1 MKKFMSKIIN
11 VGINENTKAS
21 DAKHIVL
28 VNFLAIFCFIVIPL
42 CYMPVY
48 IIYYPET
55 QYLVIIGIVYSVLNL
70 FVVLLNYYKFHT
82 FAKLYYCIITLIP
95 FILVPILTGRETNLH
110 IFTLNII
117 FLAFF
122 IFSHRERFYRNTVII
137 IQIALYIFLE
147 VWFLNNDAIMSANRD
162 FISSFKII
170 NSIGLIIF
178 FTATAAYAYATY
190 YRAEAQLETEREK
203 SENLLL
209 NILPESI
216 AKRLKTN
223 PETIADR
230 FEEASVLF
238 ADIENF
244 TVLSENISPQELVSM
259 LDEIF
264 SEFDAL
270 AEKYGLEKIKTIGD
284 SYMVA
289 GSIPDLK
296 PNHLEAIA
304 EMSLDMQQL
313 MNEKFSHLKLRI
325 GIHGGPIVAGVIGQ
339 KKFIYDLWGDTVNT
353 ASRMES
359 HGVAGKIQV
368 TKEIY
373 ERLLPNYKLEER
385 GEINVKGKGIMQTYF
400 LIKGNELS

>member
-1 MKKFMSKIIN
+1 MKKFIDKIIN
-11 VGINENTKAS
+11 IGIDENTKAS

-28 VNFLAIFCFIVIPL
+28 VNFLAIFCFFVIPL

-48 IIYYPET
+48 LIYYPET
-55 QYLVIIGIVYSVLNL
+55 QYLVIIGTVYSVLNL
-70 FVVLLNYYKFHT
+70 FVLLFNYYKLHT
-82 FAKLYYCIITLIP
+82 FAKLFYCIITLIP
-95 FILVPILTGRETNLH
+95 FIFVPLLTGRDTNLH
-110 IFTLNII
+110 IFTFNII

-122 IFSHRERFYRNTVII
+122 IFSHRERFYRNTVIV

-147 VWFLNNDAIMSANRD
+147 IWFLKNDAIMSANID
-162 FISSFKII
+162 FISTFKII
-170 NSIGLIIF
+170 NGVGLIIF
-178 FTATAAYAYATY
+178 FTATAAYAYTTY
-190 YRAEAQLETEREK
+190 FRAETQLEAEREK

-223 PETIADR
+223 PGIIADR

-244 TVLSENISPQELVSM
+244 TVLSKKISPQELVSM

-270 AEKYGLEKIKTIGD
+270 VEKHGLEKIKTIGD

-289 GSIPDLK
+289 GGIPDPK
-296 PNHLEAIA
+296 PNHLETIA
-304 EMSLDMQQL
+304 EMALEMQQL
-313 MNEKFSHLKLRI
+313 INEKFNHLKLRI

-359 HGVAGKIQV
+359 HGVAGEIQV
-368 TKEIY
+368 TKSIY
-373 ERLLPNYKLEER
+373 ERLIQNYNLKER

-400 LIKGNELS
+400 LEKRNV

>member
-1 MKKFMSKIIN
+1 MKNFVNKIIN
-11 VGINENTKAS
+11 IGIDENTKPS

-28 VNFLAIFCFIVIPL
+28 VNFLAILCFFMIPL

-48 IIYYPET
+48 IYYYPET
-55 QYLVIIGIVYSVLNL
+55 LNLIMIGTAYSILNL
-70 FVVLLNYYKFHT
+70 FVLLFNHYKFHT
-82 FAKLYYCIITLIP
+82 FAKLYYCLITLIP
-95 FILVPILTGRETNLH
+95 FIFVPLLTGRETNLH
-110 IFTLNII
+110 IFTFNVI
-117 FLAFF
+117 FLTFF
-122 IFSHRERFYRNTVII
+122 IFSHHERLYRNTVIV

-178 FTATAAYAYATY
+178 FTATAAYAYVTY
-190 YRAEAQLETEREK
+190 YRAETQLEAEREK
-203 SENLLL
+203 SESLLL

-244 TVLSENISPQELVSM
+244 TVLSENSSPQELVSM
-259 LDEIF
+259 LDKIF

-289 GSIPDLK
+289 GGIPDPK

-304 EMSLDMQQL
+304 EMALDMQQL
-313 MNEKFSHLKLRI
+313 MNKQQAEWNH
-325 GIHGGPIVAGVIGQ
+325 
-339 KKFIYDLWGDTVNT
+339 TVL
-353 ASRMES
+353 
-359 HGVAGKIQV
+359 QV
-368 TKEIY
+368 
-373 ERLLPNYKLEER
+373 RYKLL
-385 GEINVKGKGIMQTYF
+385 KTFTKD
-400 LIKGNELS
+400 